1 MLRRPDGDGRIGSS
15 SNEACGVGNENG
27 KKAISSYY
35 YDVKVPISRVVENSG
50 TQDNNFP
57 ELWYSPLAVQLQKI
71 VANVWQIKQRGIR
84 ARKFEAAR
92 IHILSDVFVALRR
105 RCCLSSPD

>member
-15 SNEACGVGNENG
+15 SNEDGDGNENG
-27 KKAISSYY
+27 KKAISSHY

-84 ARKFEAAR
+84 ARKFEAAG